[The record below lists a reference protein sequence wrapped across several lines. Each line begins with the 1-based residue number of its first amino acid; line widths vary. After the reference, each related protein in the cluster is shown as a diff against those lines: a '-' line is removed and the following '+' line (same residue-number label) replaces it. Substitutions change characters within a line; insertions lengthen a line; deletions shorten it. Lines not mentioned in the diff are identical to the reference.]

1 MLLSLSC
8 LRVLVG
14 ERLAHADP
22 AAYEADASKAQ
33 GQQESVWAKVQG
45 TLSWSQAL
53 ALTDQAVVS
62 AASFLTT
69 ILIGRFAQPSE
80 LGLYSMGFSLLVT
93 CLCILESLI
102 STPYTIHQHRS
113 FGMAAEHAGASL
125 GQAGLLSAL
134 VAVALAATAWGLSAR
149 GTWPE
154 LGTLLW
160 VLAAVAPLV
169 MLREFCRRLAF
180 AHLRMAQALI
190 LDTAVAA
197 IQLAALGWMGWTGH
211 LSAVSAYAALG
222 GACAVACIVGLYVV
236 HASFMVRIDQIW
248 AATKENW
255 GLGKWLL
262 AVHLTSA
269 VQGSLVYW
277 LLAWLAGTTATGI
290 FAACMSIA
298 LLSNPLILGAGNLLT
313 PKLALAWN
321 EGGGERLRRES
332 IRNAMWLG
340 AAMVLFCVAALLVGE
355 VVMQFLYED
364 TNYADQGHT
373 ITVLMVAMLVMAIG
387 MPANDALTS
396 MKHPRV
402 IFWTALWAAV
412 VTGSLVWCLVV
423 TWGSVGAAY
432 GILAGNL
439 VKSTARWIALLS
451 LVPRTGTRTNSGR
464 ISATPIPS
472 KVLPVLQQ
480 LAPGCKTNDWIIEKL
495 AEGVEASIYHVQC
508 SDHHLP
514 VWQDYCSV
522 VIKLYKPWLSPDV
535 KLVRCQFELLSR
547 LHTALDGSA
556 INGWKISIPTPVY
569 ICESPLALVTSR
581 VTGKP
586 LGSWLDHGN
595 MPPEV
600 FQSLPHAIIA
610 AMNRLWSNGLLHG
623 DLTLDNI
630 LCDVG
635 ARSLSFVDAGR
646 RRTCSFDD
654 DLSSRW
660 EPASHD
666 LAHMLY
672 DAAVS
677 VLNTIVSPVACAR
690 KRRFAEGVVLAFVET
705 IGSLEA
711 RGSQL
716 EEIRACVRLH
726 LMALDSVS
734 WSPRG
739 LYQMLQRQIGRLRLK
754 KTIGRVQADAGLGT
768 AQLSEFLSP
777 PGPPIRERDLRSNA
791 NAKHENCTSGKI
803 VGASRRR

>member
-8 LRVLVG
+8 LRVLVS

-22 AAYEADASKAQ
+22 AAYEADASKAR
-33 GQQESVWAKVQG
+33 GQQERVWARVLG
-45 TLSWSQAL
+45 TLSWGQAL

-69 ILIGRFAQPSE
+69 ILIGRFAQSSE

-102 STPYTIHQHRS
+102 STPYTIYQHRS

-125 GQAGLLSAL
+125 GQTGLLSAL
-134 VAVALAATAWGLSAR
+134 VAIALAATAWGLSAR

-154 LGTLLW
+154 LVTLFW

-180 AHLRMAQALI
+180 AHLLMAQALI
-190 LDTAVAA
+190 LDTVAA
-197 IQLAALGWMGWTGH
+197 AVQLAALGWMGWTGH
-211 LSAVSAYAALG
+211 LSGISAYAALG
-222 GACAVACIVGLYVV
+222 SACAVAGIMGLYVV
-236 HASFMVRIDQIW
+236 HANFTVRIDQIW
-248 AATKENW
+248 AATKESW
-255 GLGKWLL
+255 GLGRWLL
-262 AVHLTSA
+262 AAHLTSA

-277 LLAWLAGTTATGI
+277 LLAWLAGTMATGI

-313 PKLALAWN
+313 PKLALAWQK
-321 EGGGERLRRES
+321 GSGERLRRES
-332 IRNAMWLG
+332 IQAAMWLG
-340 AAMVLFCVAALLVGE
+340 AAMVLFCVAALLVGD
-355 VVMQFLYED
+355 VVMQFLYKD
-364 TNYADQGHT
+364 ADYAGQSHT
-373 ITVLMVAMLVMAIG
+373 ITVLMVAMLVMAVGI
-387 MPANDALTS
+387 PANDALTS
-396 MKHPRV
+396 MEHTRV

-412 VTGSLVWCLVV
+412 VTGSLVWCLVA

-432 GILAGNL
+432 GILAGN
-439 VKSTARWIALLS
+439 VVRSTARWIALLS
-451 LVPRTGTRTNSGR
+451 LVPSAGTRANAAR
-464 ISATPIPS
+464 IGATPIS
-472 KVLPVLQQ
+472 AEVLSVLQQ
-480 LAPGCKTNDWIIEKL
+480 LAPGCKTNDWVIEQL
-495 AEGVEASIYHVQC
+495 AKGVEANIYRAQC

-514 VWQDYCSV
+514 VWQAYRSV
-522 VIKLYKPWLSPDV
+522 AIKLYKPWLSPDV

-547 LHTALDGSA
+547 LYAALDGST
-556 INGWKISIPTPVY
+556 INGWKISIPAPLY
-569 ICESPLALVTSR
+569 ICESPLALVTSM

-610 AMNRLWSNGLLHG
+610 AMNRFWSNGLLHG

-660 EPASHD
+660 EPPSHD

-672 DAAVS
+672 DTAVS
-677 VLNTIVSPVACAR
+677 VLSTIVSPAAGFR
-690 KRRFAEGVVLAFVET
+690 KRRFAEGVVRAFVET
-705 IGSLEA
+705 IGSIEA
-711 RGSQL
+711 RRSQL
-716 EEIRACVRLH
+716 DEIRACARLH

-734 WSPRG
+734 WSLRG
-739 LYQMLQRQIGRLRLK
+739 LYQLLQRQIGLLRLE
-754 KTIGRVQADAGLGT
+754 KTIGRVQADPGPGT
-768 AQLSEFLSP
+768 APLSEFTGP
-777 PGPPIRERDLRSNA
+777 PGPPHS
-791 NAKHENCTSGKI
+791 
-803 VGASRRR
+803 